1 MALKL
6 TLKPGERFV
15 INGAVLENGDRRSTL
30 TIENQA
36 SVLRERDIMQPE
48 DALTPMRRI
57 YFAIMMQYLDEES
70 SGQYRQEFAVRL
82 GEFMEAISNP
92 EALRTCVD
100 IIQLVEAKQY
110 YKALLAAKSLYE
122 FEEARLNYV
131 SSSLPASPEHH

>member
-15 INGAVLENGDRRSTL
+15 INGAVVENGDRRSTL
-30 TIENQA
+30 TIQNQA

-48 DALTPMRRI
+48 EAQTPMRRI
-57 YFAIMMQYLDEES
+57 YFAIMMLYLDEENS
-70 SGQYRQEFAVRL
+70 DQYRQEFAIRL
-82 GEFMEAISNP
+82 SEFMEAISNAD
-92 EALRTCVD
+92 ALRTCVD

-122 FEEARLNYV
+122 FEEVRLNYV
-131 SSSLPASPEHH
+131 SSGVPASPEHH